1 MQLTYIYKFITFI
14 KVFASLEASTTGWL
28 EQSMSIQ
35 PLWLEAYA
43 SAQGVFVKGLSSKI
57 LTNSIIV
64 CMILLKD
71 CNGKG
76 QHDNKD
82 IQNRCI

>member
-1 MQLTYIYKFITFI
+1 
-14 KVFASLEASTTGWL
+14 
-28 EQSMSIQ
+28 MSIQ
-35 PLWLEAYA
+35 PLGLEAYA
-43 SAQGVFVKGLSSKI
+43 SAQGAFVKGLSSKI

-82 IQNRCI
+82 IQNRYI

>member
-1 MQLTYIYKFITFI
+1 MSNEHTTSW
-14 KVFASLEASTTGWL
+14 VGSLCICYLGGGGWWSVIL
-28 EQSMSIQ
+28 N
-35 PLWLEAYA
+35 
-43 SAQGVFVKGLSSKI
+43 AQGAFVKGLSSKI

-64 CMILLKD
+64 CMILLKG

-82 IQNRCI
+82 IQNRYI